1 MSLLRSIVVDD
12 EPLARELVEGYV
24 NQTPFLESAG
34 SYPDAL
40 SAMEAIRNG
49 MQAEL
54 LFLDIQMPNLSGLEL
69 SRLLPPEMKVIFITA
84 FEQYAVEGFRVE
96 ALDYLL
102 KPVSYADFLSAAQ
115 KAQRQFELER
125 GAVKANVSVEERS
138 IFVKTDYKIVQ
149 IHLDSVLYLEG
160 VKDYVRIHT
169 DDGPVMT
176 LMSMKAMEDAL
187 PDTRFIRVHR
197 SFIVN
202 LDRVTTIERNR
213 IVFGKVYIPITDSYP
228 GVCCSVPGT
237 ARRVS
242 YCRRCGVQA
251 PWGYFMPFCFSF
263 LKECPAYVRVPTPPG
278 RRYAESGFVRLRSA
292 YILPVGALPDKLFWI
307 PVRLFRDCAV

>member
-96 ALDYLL
+96 A
-102 KPVSYADFLSAAQ
+102 SITCSSRSAMPT
-115 KAQRQFELER
+115 
-125 GAVKANVSVEERS
+125 S
-138 IFVKTDYKIVQ
+138 
-149 IHLDSVLYLEG
+149 
-160 VKDYVRIHT
+160 
-169 DDGPVMT
+169 
-176 LMSMKAMEDAL
+176 
-187 PDTRFIRVHR
+187 
-197 SFIVN
+197 
-202 LDRVTTIERNR
+202 
-213 IVFGKVYIPITDSYP
+213 
-228 GVCCSVPGT
+228 
-237 ARRVS
+237 
-242 YCRRCGVQA
+242 CRRPRKHNASSNWNEARSRRMFPSRSGV
-251 PWGYFMPFCFSF
+251 S
-263 LKECPAYVRVPTPPG
+263 
-278 RRYAESGFVRLRSA
+278 S
-292 YILPVGALPDKLFWI
+292 
-307 PVRLFRDCAV
+307 

>member
-102 KPVSYADFLSAAQ
+102 KPVSYATS
-115 KAQRQFELER
+115 
-125 GAVKANVSVEERS
+125 
-138 IFVKTDYKIVQ
+138 
-149 IHLDSVLYLEG
+149 
-160 VKDYVRIHT
+160 
-169 DDGPVMT
+169 
-176 LMSMKAMEDAL
+176 
-187 PDTRFIRVHR
+187 
-197 SFIVN
+197 
-202 LDRVTTIERNR
+202 
-213 IVFGKVYIPITDSYP
+213 
-228 GVCCSVPGT
+228 
-237 ARRVS
+237 
-242 YCRRCGVQA
+242 CRRPRKHNASSNWNEARSRRMFPSRNGV
-251 PWGYFMPFCFSF
+251 S
-263 LKECPAYVRVPTPPG
+263 
-278 RRYAESGFVRLRSA
+278 S
-292 YILPVGALPDKLFWI
+292 
-307 PVRLFRDCAV
+307 

>member
-96 ALDYLL
+96 ALDYLPR
-102 KPVSYADFLSAAQ
+102 KHNASSNWNEARSRRMFPSRNGVSS
-115 KAQRQFELER
+115 
-125 GAVKANVSVEERS
+125 
-138 IFVKTDYKIVQ
+138 
-149 IHLDSVLYLEG
+149 
-160 VKDYVRIHT
+160 
-169 DDGPVMT
+169 
-176 LMSMKAMEDAL
+176 
-187 PDTRFIRVHR
+187 
-197 SFIVN
+197 
-202 LDRVTTIERNR
+202 
-213 IVFGKVYIPITDSYP
+213 
-228 GVCCSVPGT
+228 
-237 ARRVS
+237 
-242 YCRRCGVQA
+242 
-251 PWGYFMPFCFSF
+251 
-263 LKECPAYVRVPTPPG
+263 
-278 RRYAESGFVRLRSA
+278 
-292 YILPVGALPDKLFWI
+292 
-307 PVRLFRDCAV
+307 

>member
-96 ALDYLL
+96 ALDY
-102 KPVSYADFLSAAQ
+102 
-115 KAQRQFELER
+115 QFELER

-213 IVFGKVYIPITDSYP
+213 IVFGKVYIPITDSYKDRFMEIL
-228 GVCCSVPGT
+228 S
-237 ARRVS
+237 RR
-242 YCRRCGVQA
+242 
-251 PWGYFMPFCFSF
+251 
-263 LKECPAYVRVPTPPG
+263 L
-278 RRYAESGFVRLRSA
+278 L
-292 YILPVGALPDKLFWI
+292 
-307 PVRLFRDCAV
+307 

>member
-102 KPVSYADFLSAAQ
+102 KPVSYADFLSAAESTTPVRTGTRRGQ
-115 KAQRQFELER
+115 GECFRR
-125 GAVKANVSVEERS
+125 GAE
-138 IFVKTDYKIVQ
+138 
-149 IHLDSVLYLEG
+149 YLR
-160 VKDYVRIHT
+160 KNR
-169 DDGPVMT
+169 
-176 LMSMKAMEDAL
+176 LQNR
-187 PDTRFIRVHR
+187 PD
-197 SFIVN
+197 
-202 LDRVTTIERNR
+202 
-213 IVFGKVYIPITDSYP
+213 P
-228 GVCCSVPGT
+228 
-237 ARRVS
+237 
-242 YCRRCGVQA
+242 
-251 PWGYFMPFCFSF
+251 
-263 LKECPAYVRVPTPPG
+263 
-278 RRYAESGFVRLRSA
+278 SGFRALFGRGQRL
-292 YILPVGALPDKLFWI
+292 
-307 PVRLFRDCAV
+307 CAHSYG

>member
-96 ALDYLL
+96 ALDYC
-102 KPVSYADFLSAAQ
+102 SSRSAMPT
-115 KAQRQFELER
+115 
-125 GAVKANVSVEERS
+125 S
-138 IFVKTDYKIVQ
+138 
-149 IHLDSVLYLEG
+149 
-160 VKDYVRIHT
+160 
-169 DDGPVMT
+169 
-176 LMSMKAMEDAL
+176 
-187 PDTRFIRVHR
+187 
-197 SFIVN
+197 
-202 LDRVTTIERNR
+202 
-213 IVFGKVYIPITDSYP
+213 
-228 GVCCSVPGT
+228 
-237 ARRVS
+237 
-242 YCRRCGVQA
+242 CRRPRKHNASSNWNEARSRRMFPSRNGV
-251 PWGYFMPFCFSF
+251 S
-263 LKECPAYVRVPTPPG
+263 
-278 RRYAESGFVRLRSA
+278 S
-292 YILPVGALPDKLFWI
+292 
-307 PVRLFRDCAV
+307 

>member
-69 SRLLPPEMKVIFITA
+69 SRLLPPEMKVIFTTA

-102 KPVSYADFLSAAQ
+102 KPVSAKLLFPLLDRLYQREQNPQDGLTVRSEGVLVRLPFSQLSY
-115 KAQRQFELER
+115 
-125 GAVKANVSVEERS
+125 VEVMGKHL
-138 IFVKTDYKIVQ
+138 FFHMTD
-149 IHLDSVLYLEG
+149 DSVHE
-160 VKDYVRIHT
+160 V
-169 DDGPVMT
+169 
-176 LMSMKAMEDAL
+176 
-187 PDTRFIRVHR
+187 
-197 SFIVN
+197 
-202 LDRVTTIERNR
+202 
-213 IVFGKVYIPITDSYP
+213 
-228 GVCCSVPGT
+228 
-237 ARRVS
+237 
-242 YCRRCGVQA
+242 
-251 PWGYFMPFCFSF
+251 
-263 LKECPAYVRVPTPPG
+263 
-278 RRYAESGFVRLRSA
+278 
-292 YILPVGALPDKLFWI
+292 VGALKEYEGALLARPEVMRTHRSYIVNMLQAEKLSPAGVVTFSGRSV
-307 PVRLFRDCAV
+307 PVSRLLYNQLQKDYLELLFSGRDA

>member
-125 GAVKANVSVEERS
+125 GAVKANVFRRGTE
-138 IFVKTDYKIVQ
+138 
-149 IHLDSVLYLEG
+149 YLR
-160 VKDYVRIHT
+160 KNR
-169 DDGPVMT
+169 
-176 LMSMKAMEDAL
+176 LQNR
-187 PDTRFIRVHR
+187 PD
-197 SFIVN
+197 
-202 LDRVTTIERNR
+202 
-213 IVFGKVYIPITDSYP
+213 P
-228 GVCCSVPGT
+228 
-237 ARRVS
+237 
-242 YCRRCGVQA
+242 
-251 PWGYFMPFCFSF
+251 
-263 LKECPAYVRVPTPPG
+263 
-278 RRYAESGFVRLRSA
+278 SGFRALSGRSQRL
-292 YILPVGALPDKLFWI
+292 
-307 PVRLFRDCAV
+307 CAHSYG

>member
-102 KPVSYADFLSAAQ
+102 KPVSCQGECF
-115 KAQRQFELER
+115 RR
-125 GAVKANVSVEERS
+125 GTE
-138 IFVKTDYKIVQ
+138 
-149 IHLDSVLYLEG
+149 YLR
-160 VKDYVRIHT
+160 KNR
-169 DDGPVMT
+169 
-176 LMSMKAMEDAL
+176 LQNR
-187 PDTRFIRVHR
+187 PD
-197 SFIVN
+197 
-202 LDRVTTIERNR
+202 
-213 IVFGKVYIPITDSYP
+213 P
-228 GVCCSVPGT
+228 
-237 ARRVS
+237 
-242 YCRRCGVQA
+242 
-251 PWGYFMPFCFSF
+251 
-263 LKECPAYVRVPTPPG
+263 
-278 RRYAESGFVRLRSA
+278 SGFRALSGRSQRL
-292 YILPVGALPDKLFWI
+292 
-307 PVRLFRDCAV
+307 CAHSYG

>member
-1 MSLLRSIVVDD
+1 MSLFRSIVVDD

-176 LMSMKAMEDAL
+176 LMSMKAVEDAL

-213 IVFGKVYIPITDSYP
+213 IVFGKVYIPITDSYKDRFMEIL
-228 GVCCSVPGT
+228 S
-237 ARRVS
+237 RR
-242 YCRRCGVQA
+242 
-251 PWGYFMPFCFSF
+251 
-263 LKECPAYVRVPTPPG
+263 L
-278 RRYAESGFVRLRSA
+278 L
-292 YILPVGALPDKLFWI
+292 
-307 PVRLFRDCAV
+307 

>member
-102 KPVSYADFLSAAQ
+102 K
-115 KAQRQFELER
+115 
-125 GAVKANVSVEERS
+125 ANVSVEERS

-213 IVFGKVYIPITDSYP
+213 IVFGKVYIPITDSYKDRFMEIL
-228 GVCCSVPGT
+228 S
-237 ARRVS
+237 RR
-242 YCRRCGVQA
+242 
-251 PWGYFMPFCFSF
+251 
-263 LKECPAYVRVPTPPG
+263 L
-278 RRYAESGFVRLRSA
+278 L
-292 YILPVGALPDKLFWI
+292 
-307 PVRLFRDCAV
+307 